1 MSPRDNPSEPT
12 PAPDTSS
19 THRPVSRQFTRRR
32 VLTVGTTAAVASVA
46 GCSSAVDFLADMT
59 LEEVNVF
66 NGADEPITGT
76 IEIVDPDGEVA
87 LEESFDLE
95 RDRDGDDED
104 NEAAAFYDD
113 TWSDAGEYEVSVELE
128 DEPDEASDD
137 GESAD
142 DGEDSD
148 DGDDNDTPLGPERTD
163 TVTVDDP
170 DEERLVV
177 GIAQEGPGEL
187 ISFHVIEDFSELEEE
202 FEGEFEE

>member
-1 MSPRDNPSEPT
+1 M
-12 PAPDTSS
+12 
-19 THRPVSRQFTRRR
+19 
-32 VLTVGTTAAVASVA
+32 ASVA

>member
-1 MSPRDNPSEPT
+1 M
-12 PAPDTSS
+12 
-19 THRPVSRQFTRRR
+19 
-32 VLTVGTTAAVASVA
+32 ASVA

-66 NGADEPITGT
+66 NGADEPISGT
-76 IEIVDPDGEVA
+76 IEIVDPDGDVA

-104 NEAAAFYDD
+104 NDGAAFYDD
-113 TWSDAGEYEVSVELE
+113 TWSEAGEYEVSVELE

-142 DGEDSD
+142 DGEDNDDGD
-148 DGDDNDTPLGPERTD
+148 DGDDNATPLGPERTD
-163 TVTVDDP
+163 TVTIDDP

-187 ISFHVIEDFSELEEE
+187 ISFHIIEDFSELEDE